1 MSSFDGSNYELS
13 DLIYVENKVFQ
24 ATVNIMH
31 SGSTFASKDI
41 MLVSYYIPDYQITVR
56 APSLV
61 AAYQLAKT
69 ELIKCL
75 ERDANRKHDESM
87 DKSHTKNDMEEKNA
101 T

>member
-1 MSSFDGSNYELS
+1 MSSFDGSNYELT
-13 DLIYVENKVFQ
+13 DLIYVGDKVYQ
-24 ATVNIMH
+24 ATVSIMH
-31 SGSTFASKDI
+31 GYTDKGI
-41 MLVSYYIPDYQITVR
+41 MMVSYYIPEYSIAVR
-56 APSLV
+56 ALSLV